1 MWCNLLHVVSLCFH
15 LEEPPA
21 GFQGFH
27 DGTLDLPD
35 EEPRSK
41 WIDPC
46 IDHPVRRHRN
56 RNRICQE
63 VEELQQLLLAGGWPL
78 SKVPEHQALP
88 RHAQLITRGHSIWIS
103 MYLIVISQS
112 FPWISYI
119 RKVKKRGFFVT
130 SLSTAA
136 FQIQLPGLWDSIVV
150 VSILSKV
157 GITSIGL
164 QSSSNHRVED
174 PMGVRPCEVSKLCWD
189 VGFYSHRKGRT
200 ISGRRPW

>member
-1 MWCNLLHVVSLCFH
+1 MLVQCGAICCMWFHYVSILRSLQRVFRASMTAHWTCPMRSLEASELIHV
-15 LEEPPA
+15 
-21 GFQGFH
+21 
-27 DGTLDLPD
+27 
-35 EEPRSK
+35 
-41 WIDPC
+41 I

-136 FQIQLPGLWDSIVV
+136 FQIQLPGL
-150 VSILSKV
+150 
-157 GITSIGL
+157 
-164 QSSSNHRVED
+164 
-174 PMGVRPCEVSKLCWD
+174 
-189 VGFYSHRKGRT
+189 
-200 ISGRRPW
+200 